1 VPLVQAADW
10 RLKAMGMGIYIYD
23 QAKYHKELQ
32 IVEKRNTWLR
42 RNRGQETPSAGPA
55 PGYSVPGWSV
65 RFLLGQRSTEQVAPQ
80 GSSEF
85 NSTD

>member
-1 VPLVQAADW
+1 MPLVQAADW

-42 RNRGQETPSAGPA
+42 REPRARNAFCRSGARVFGAWLVGPLFARAEKHGAGRTA
-55 PGYSVPGWSV
+55 
-65 RFLLGQRSTEQVAPQ
+65 RLQRIQ
-80 GSSEF
+80 
-85 NSTD
+85 